1 MVLCFVALPH
11 EAPESEAWFDEYVRA
26 HGHDPG
32 DPEPDLGIEK
42 NPDRLISWNGHEVV
56 CEIKQFESSPFA
68 LRGEGAGVMDA
79 KEVLGQVRR
88 KVSRAAE
95 QLKPLADTRWP
106 LVVVLANPKGYAVS
120 FSDHEIIWALFGDP
134 VIRLTINTD
143 IGAAVEPAE
152 HTVGRNSR
160 MLRNHQYVSAV
171 VALRRGSH
179 RQDWHNA
186 CWERMKAEQEF
197 DPTDIDAIVRLAEAV
212 EEAEA
217 EVLANG
223 EIEEGNYLYTEV
235 FTATSETAVPL
246 PRDVFD
252 GPRDTR
258 WDYDAATENYKRTR
272 GAKR

>member
-1 MVLCFVALPH
+1 MPH
-11 EAPESEAWFDEYVRA
+11 DAPESEAWFDDYVRS

-56 CEIKQFESSPFA
+56 CEIKQFESHPYA
-68 LRGEGAGVMDA
+68 RRGEGVGVMDV

-95 QLKPLADTRWP
+95 QLKPLAATDWP
-106 LVVVLANPKGYAVS
+106 LVVVLANPKGLPVS
-120 FSDHEIIWALFGDP
+120 FSEHETIWALYGDP
-134 VIRLTINTD
+134 VIRLTINTE
-143 IGAAVEPAE
+143 IGAATAPAV

-160 MLRNHQYVSAV
+160 LLFNHQYLSAV
-171 VALRRGSH
+171 VALRKGSH

-186 CWERMKAEQEF
+186 CWERMKEQQPDF
-197 DPTDIDAIVRLAEAV
+197 DPSDIDAIVRLAEQV
-212 EEAEA
+212 EKAEAEA
-217 EVLANG
+217 LANG
-223 EIEEGNYLYTEV
+223 EIEEGDYLYTEV
-235 FTATSETAVPL
+235 FTAVSQTAVPL

-258 WDYDAATENYKRTR
+258 WDYDAATGDYQRTR
-272 GAKR
+272 G